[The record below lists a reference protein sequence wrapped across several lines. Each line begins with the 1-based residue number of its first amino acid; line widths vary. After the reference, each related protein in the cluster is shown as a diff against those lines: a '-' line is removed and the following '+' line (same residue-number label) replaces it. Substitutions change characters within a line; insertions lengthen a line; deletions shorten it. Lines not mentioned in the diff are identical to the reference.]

1 MFTRR
6 RFAAMSMLG
15 LGSATLPTPF
25 VQAQSSLG
33 TARLLVGF
41 AAGGAVDM
49 IARSLAEHLKGY
61 AANVIVENR
70 PGAGGRLALEALKAA
85 PPDGSVVALTPGEQ
99 LSLFPH
105 IYKVMNYDALRDFA
119 PVSTV
124 CTVQF
129 LLAVG
134 PAVPANVN
142 SLDSFVAWCRANPK
156 QATFGTPGAGTRHH
170 FFGQQLGRATGFEFT
185 HVPYKGAPPAMQD
198 VLAGQVAA
206 IITVTSNALPH
217 VRAGR
222 LRALVTTA
230 PRRSA
235 SLPDLPTVKE
245 AGHPSLESVEWFGLL
260 MPRSTPRD
268 VVDALN
274 SATRQATGT
283 DQFKAVAEKLS
294 VELGTST
301 PGQLA
306 QMIAADFARWPEV
319 VKSSG
324 FTPLD

>member
-6 RFAAMSMLG
+6 RFATMSMLG
-15 LGSATLPTPF
+15 LGSAILPTPF
-25 VQAQSSLG
+25 VRAQSNQR
-33 TARLLVGF
+33 TARILVGF
-41 AAGGAVDM
+41 AAGGAVDT

-61 AANVIVENR
+61 AASVIVENR

-85 PPDGSVVALTPGEQ
+85 PADGSVVALTPGEQ

-105 IYKVMNYDALRDFA
+105 IYKVMNYDALRDFV
-119 PVSTV
+119 PVTTV

-134 PAVPANVN
+134 AAVPASAN
-142 SLDSFVAWCRANPK
+142 SLEAFVAWCRANPK

-170 FFGQQLGRATGFEFT
+170 FFGQQLARAAGFEFT

-217 VRAGR
+217 IRAGR
-222 LRALVTTA
+222 LRALVTTG
-230 PRRSA
+230 PRRGA
-235 SLPDLPTVKE
+235 SLPDLSTVKE
-245 AGHPSLESVEWFGLL
+245 VGHPSLESVEWFGLL
-260 MPRSTPRD
+260 MPRGTPRA

-274 SATRQATGT
+274 SATREAAGT
-283 DQFKAVAEKLS
+283 DQFKVMAEKLS

-301 PGQLA
+301 PDQLA